1 MQLQGTRLPK
11 RGGGEGC
18 CGRTQLGRTYASLH
32 RLPTRRGGCHRRAVT
47 SQGGTVGGNAKC
59 TCKTQFILLSA
70 RNTLRTLNRG
80 KICAPCMIRGACA
93 AKGAPSW
100 QDLRA
105 MHSQKAICGA
115 FRIHGAHILP
125 KPAHFGC
132 MARESCR
139 ELVIFPSEAP
149 SGMHGAKRLPRIAAW
164 ERTTAKSCHGLP
176 PGNASRENIA
186 TASRPRAHCRH
197 ALLCS
202 SLRRMH
208 RGRMLPCPTARGRTA
223 AASCQ
228 LSRTSSCEKV
238 QDARSRHVSPEPIR
252 GMRRHR
258 RPRACA
264 VARWSRRRQA
274 TPATGLAALRGH

>member
-1 MQLQGTRLPK
+1 MQRKGPLP
-11 RGGGEGC
+11 
-18 CGRTQLGRTYASLH
+18 
-32 RLPTRRGGCHRRAVT
+32 
-47 SQGGTVGGNAKC
+47 
-59 TCKTQFILLSA
+59 
-70 RNTLRTLNRG
+70 G
-80 KICAPCMIRGACA
+80 KIFARCIPERRFAG
-93 AKGAPSW
+93 
-100 QDLRA
+100 L
-105 MHSQKAICGA
+105 
-115 FRIHGAHILP
+115 
-125 KPAHFGC
+125 FGC
-132 MARESCR
+132 MARISCQSQLVLDAWRVNLAR
-139 ELVIFPSEAP
+139 EGRFSRPGPLR
-149 SGMHGAKRLPRIAAW
+149 GCM
-164 ERTTAKSCHGLP
+164 ERKDCHGLP